1 MDAVVVDG
9 GLRGHFANRGD
20 QVLAAHQLLADLAVL
35 YFDAPQRERAVVV
48 APPRTWQPSRPFL
61 DAALQG
67 MTSSPMLAGA
77 TVDDIF
83 SDVEP
88 ATARRGAPLVRELVP
103 PARAA
108 TLPADRIRRE
118 RARIEAVGS
127 TLPVGSDGYDELDR
141 ALLTAM
147 SADFGATGTDTH
159 LDAVDDAIR
168 RRFDAVVVPRSRTL
182 TLTAREGEV
191 PLTFQNRSD
200 DTLTVLVRLDSD
212 RLEFPD
218 GTLRSVVLP
227 PENTTLRVR
236 VRARTSGA
244 FPLRVSLVTPQGGVE
259 LAGSRFTVRSTAASG
274 VGVVLSAG
282 AGLFLLLWWA
292 RHLVRGRRARKL
304 VPA

>member
-1 MDAVVVDG
+1 VVADR
-9 GLRGHFANRGD
+9 GLRAHFASRGD
-20 QVLAAHQLLADLAVL
+20 QVLAAHQLLADLTVL

-48 APPRTWQPSRPFL
+48 APPRTWRPSRAFL

-67 MTSSPMLAGA
+67 LTSSPLLAGV
-77 TVDDIF
+77 TVDDVF
-83 SDVEP
+83 DDVDP
-88 ATARRGAPLVRELVP
+88 ATARRGAPLIRELAAP
-103 PARAA
+103 TRAPS
-108 TLPADRIRRE
+108 LPVDRIRRARE
-118 RARIEAVGS
+118 RIEAIGS
-127 TLPVGSDGYDELDR
+127 SLPVGSDDYDTLDR
-141 ALLTAM
+141 ALLTAL
-147 SADFGATGTDTH
+147 SADLDTDERAAH
-159 LDAVDDAIR
+159 LAGVERAITR
-168 RRFDAVVVPRSRTL
+168 RLASVAVPRSRTL

-200 DTLTVLVRLDSD
+200 DTLTVLVRLESD

-244 FPLRVSLVTPQGGVE
+244 FPLRVSIITPQGAVE